1 MVFPRVQFFKIIIII
16 RDNLIDESY
25 AKRSNRAVTWDR

>member
-1 MVFPRVQFFKIIIII
+1 VQFFKIIII